1 MRRIICLTVVGMFLF
16 CSLGCNTTNNT
27 GEGAVI
33 GGLVGATAGGIIG
46 HNDDRHGGE
55 GAAIGAAAG
64 ALTGALIG
72 SQIKKQPVQQATQSN
87 TAAQPGQT
95 VNPNQISLQQVAGL
109 AKQGVHEDVII
120 DKIRLS
126 NSRYNLTSADIDY
139 LKKEGVSQKVIDAM
153 QAQK

>member
-1 MRRIICLTVVGMFLF
+1 MKRIICLSIAGLFLF

-33 GGLVGATAGGIIG
+33 GGLLGATAGGIIG

-72 SQIKKQPVQQATQSN
+72 SQVKKQPAQPAGQSN
-87 TAAQPGQT
+87 TGAQSSQA

-126 NSRYNLTSADIDY
+126 NSRYNLNTADIDY